1 MNNLKKI
8 SNFTLPRHRKTEP
21 TLLWWTKP
29 SIQYST
35 VKLDSQPFP
44 VLNITLPSHVT
55 IDCKFYTKDDDTLT
69 FLADFSANLELF
81 NDGSYK
87 FTPTENM
94 INSSG
99 LLLLSWNNIPGNGIS
114 VIGFCE
120 ELVDIKNNYPG
131 QANLQNYID
140 YLQYNFV
147 YIQEN
152 KKNYLIR
159 DWTNYLGFPN
169 HHISL
174 RIPEPIASAPIV
186 GYNRTTVSIVP
197 YGYTNRYFE
206 TVETE
211 KRFETVLSN
220 VGPLG
225 GTISILLGIYAI
237 YLLLKNLPVIPLT
250 EKTHLHY
257 ERSKDPNISEIED
270 PNISE
275 IKKDLASLTTRF
287 HSLETILREYVINSD
302 FLDELETGKTR
313 LVLMR
318 KNYLIRDWTNY
329 LGFPNHHI
337 SLRIPEPIAS
347 APIVGYNRTTV
358 SIVPYGY
365 TNRYFETVE
374 TEKRFETVLSNVGPL
389 GGTISIL
396 LGIYAIYLLL
406 KNLPVIP
413 LTEKT
418 HLHYERSKDPNI
430 SEIEDPNI
438 SEIKKDLASL
448 TTRFHSLET
457 ILREYVINSDFLD
470 ELETGKT

>member
-21 TLLWWTKP
+21 TLLWWTKVVVSIVLLSGLILYIYVLIDLIIKDEP

-44 VLNITLPSHVT
+44 ALNITLPSHAT
-55 IDCKFYTKDDDTLT
+55 IDCKFYTKDDDTLSLT
-69 FLADFSANLELF
+69 FLADCSANLELF
-81 NDGSYK
+81 NDRSYK

-99 LLLLSWNNIPGNGIS
+99 LLHLSWNNIPGNGLNI
-114 VIGFCE
+114 IGFCE

-131 QANLQNYID
+131 QTNLQNYID

-152 KKNYLIR
+152 KMNVVYIKWTRKNYLIR

-186 GYNRTTVSIVP
+186 EYNRTAVSIVP

-225 GTISILLGIYAI
+225 GAISILLGIYAI
-237 YLLLKNLPVIPLT
+237 LFVIPLT
-250 EKTHLHY
+250 EKNHLHY

-270 PNISE
+270 PSISE

-302 FLDELETGKTR
+302 FLDELETGKT
-313 LVLMR
+313 
-318 KNYLIRDWTNY
+318 
-329 LGFPNHHI
+329 
-337 SLRIPEPIAS
+337 
-347 APIVGYNRTTV
+347 
-358 SIVPYGY
+358 
-365 TNRYFETVE
+365 
-374 TEKRFETVLSNVGPL
+374 
-389 GGTISIL
+389 
-396 LGIYAIYLLL
+396 
-406 KNLPVIP
+406 
-413 LTEKT
+413 
-418 HLHYERSKDPNI
+418 
-430 SEIEDPNI
+430 SE
-438 SEIKKDLASL
+438 AM
-448 TTRFHSLET
+448 LEAAF
-457 ILREYVINSDFLD
+457 I
-470 ELETGKT
+470 